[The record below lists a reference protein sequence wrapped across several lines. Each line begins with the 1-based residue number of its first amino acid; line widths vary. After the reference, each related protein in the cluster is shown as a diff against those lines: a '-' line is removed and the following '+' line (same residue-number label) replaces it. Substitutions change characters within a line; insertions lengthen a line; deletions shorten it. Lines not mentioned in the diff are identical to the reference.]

1 MHSNLTRWHRS
12 PLNPCAPTRR
22 PDVSDVDLP
31 NATSPTLA
39 GIAILLVG
47 FGSAGQALAV
57 SPFPSLPEATA
68 AATRAAPAAREAE
81 ANLQLGKA
89 AKTGAAI
96 SRWGNPQLE
105 IRGDRGN
112 KNITV
117 DVFMQ
122 VNLMWPVEL
131 ADQPGKRR
139 AEADSVQQAL
149 HAAQRAS
156 LADVRAAVTA
166 AWGSVAVGGERIA
179 VLERMVE
186 TAAAEAESL
195 QKRAA
200 LGDVRKPDALQAEVE
215 RARTLMILQEE
226 RARLQATLA
235 DLESM
240 TNLDLSDARLPD
252 AAPEPALPALPAS
265 WRPPARDAA
274 LAEASMLRASE
285 LRLREEAKPPL
296 TLMVTSARGDFG
308 EYRLGAGVFWTIA
321 GPRKNQG
328 ERARALAAARS
339 AEVRADAAQRAAEA
353 RVRNLIREWD
363 QLQEARTAL
372 RATAV
377 PGAKAAEYAAE
388 ATAAAGKGERTAV
401 WLARRTTLELQLREL
416 GLKERQWQIAGE
428 LLRLVAA
435 ETAAKDEG
443 DK

>member
-1 MHSNLTRWHRS
+1 M
-12 PLNPCAPTRR
+12 RR
-22 PDVSDVDLP
+22 LRALGFVASGALFSV
-31 NATSPTLA
+31 AEAEAAAFPTLA
-39 GIAILLVG
+39 
-47 FGSAGQALAV
+47 
-57 SPFPSLPEATA
+57 EATA
-68 AATRAAPAAREAE
+68 AASRAAPAAREAE
-81 ANLQLGKA
+81 ANLLLGKA
-89 AKTGAAI
+89 AKTGAGI

-139 AEADSVQQAL
+139 AEAASTQTAL
-149 HAAQRAS
+149 RAS
-156 LADVRAAVTA
+156 QRVSLAQVRGAVTA
-166 AWGSVAVGGERIA
+166 AWGSAAVGGERVA
-179 VLERMVE
+179 VLQRMVE

-195 QKRAA
+195 AKRAS
-200 LGDVRKPDALQAEVE
+200 LGDVRRPDALQAEVE

-226 RARLQATLA
+226 RARLQGSLAELETL
-235 DLESM
+235 
-240 TNLDLSDARLPD
+240 TNLPVADAVLPV
-252 AAPEPALPALPAS
+252 AAPEPTLPPLPDG

-274 LAEASMLRASE
+274 LAEASQLRSSE

-296 TLMVTSARGDFG
+296 VLMVTSARGDFG

-328 ERARALAAARS
+328 ERARALAAARA
-339 AEVRADAAQRAAEA
+339 AEVRADAMQKAAEA

-363 QLQEARTAL
+363 QLQEARNAL

-377 PGAKAAEYAAE
+377 PGAKAAETAAE
-388 ATAAAGKGERTAV
+388 ATAVSGKGERTAV

-416 GLKERQWQIAGE
+416 VLKERQWQIAGE
-428 LLRLVAA
+428 VQQLVAPEVPPASA
-435 ETAAKDEG
+435 EEDEG
-443 DK
+443 K